1 MMARVVAQSALLTGH
16 AHGPSKEIEK
26 AKRSVRMAYGLQ
38 TPVLR
43 IRSDSICLH
52 NKSVKSDSGQHFPS
66 PITISPRLVSGSRW
80 LAKEAKFE
88 GFTEKA
94 IEAIMLAR
102 EESSQLGDDSVN
114 GEHILLGL
122 IGEGTGIAAKALKS
136 MGIKLNDAR
145 KHVITGR
152 DRLLPGV
159 YYMIIPRDEGIAC
172 LGFEFTPL
180 ATNILVFSFEE
191 ARRLGHNHIGPEHL
205 LLGLLRCCESGCGG
219 VAACALEGLGVDSSI
234 CTQVVI
240 RMVGEGNE
248 CTGAT
253 TPDGCTEHIEE
264 DPALARRFL
273 PINIP
278 EPSVHETMQTL
289 RKHYKI
295 HHNLHYERNAF
306 IAAVVLSDLY
316 ISDRFLPDKAIDL
329 VDKAGARVS
338 TRHVELLEVV
348 REFRRE
354 LRLIVKSKKE
364 AGRSL
369 DSEKLRGLHNREM
382 KLRFQIY
389 IFHEMNKAIENKT
402 VEEVDIRGIVSS
414 WTGIAI
420 EKLVNYESTMLRKMD
435 KALHKGVIGQDEAV
449 KAVSRFAYYSLGEF
463 GRYYY
468 PRGTFIFYGPSG
480 VGKSELAKALAANY
494 FGSEEAVIQLDMREF
509 RDSHAASKLIGP
521 SPGHTKG
528 GQLTEAIRRQP
539 HTVVLFKEIEKAHL
553 DVLNMILRIL
563 KNGRL
568 ADNKGRIVNF
578 NKSLVIM
585 TSNAGSSVIEKGRRQ
600 MGLHLHEDF
609 CYHRKRGLVM
619 EELKQ
624 WFGPGFL
631 ERIDEVIVFRQLTK
645 LEVKKIADIKI
656 KQVFDRLKAKEIE
669 LGVTERFLGRVVEEG
684 YDSSYGARPLRRAI
698 RLVEDSVTEKMVA
711 REIKEGD
718 SVTVDVDSVGNV
730 VVLNGSNHW
739 LIQSCPR
746 KS

>member
-1 MMARVVAQSALLTGH
+1 MMARVVAQSALITGH

-43 IRSDSICLH
+43 VRNDSTCLY
-52 NKSVKSDSGQHFPS
+52 NKSVKSDSGS
-66 PITISPRLVSGSRW
+66 TW

-88 GFTEKA
+88 GFTDKA
-94 IEAIMLAR
+94 IEAMMLAR
-102 EESSQLGDDSVN
+102 EETSRLGDDSVN

-122 IGEGTGIAAKALKS
+122 VGEGTGIAAKALKS

-159 YYMIIPRDEGIAC
+159 YYMIIPRDDGIAC
-172 LGFEFTPL
+172 LGFEFKSL
-180 ATNILVFSFEE
+180 ATNILVISFEE

-240 RMVGEGNE
+240 RMVGQGNE

-253 TPDGCTEHIEE
+253 TPDGCTERIEE
-264 DPALARRFL
+264 DPASARRFL
-273 PINIP
+273 PTNIP

-295 HHNLHYERNAF
+295 HHKLHYERNAF
-306 IAAVVLSDLY
+306 IAAVVLSDL
-316 ISDRFLPDKAIDL
+316 DGFLPDKAIDL

-338 TRHVELLEVV
+338 TRHAELLEVV

-369 DSEKLRGLHNREM
+369 DSEKLRELHNREM

-389 IFHEMNKAIENKT
+389 IFHEMNKAIENET
-402 VEEVDIRGIVSS
+402 VQEVDIRGIVSS

-420 EKLVNYESTMLRKMD
+420 EKLVNYESAMLRKMD

-449 KAVSRFAYYSLGEF
+449 KAVSHFAYYSLGEF

-480 VGKSELAKALAANY
+480 VGKSELAKALAAHY

-521 SPGHTKG
+521 SPGHTEG
-528 GQLTEAIRRQP
+528 GQLTEAVRRQP
-539 HTVVLFKEIEKAHL
+539 HTVVLFKEIDKAHP

-568 ADNKGRIVNF
+568 ADNEGRIVNF

-585 TSNAGSSVIEKGRRQ
+585 TSNAGSSVIDKGGRQ

-645 LEVKKIADIKI
+645 MEVKEIADIKI

-669 LGVTERFLGRVVEEG
+669 PGVTERFLGRVVEEG

-698 RLVEDSVTEKMVA
+698 RFVEDSVTEKMVA

-718 SVTVDVDSVGNV
+718 SVTVDVDSDGNV
-730 VVLNGSNHW
+730 VLLNGSNHW
-739 LIQSCPR
+739 LIQTCLS

>member
-1 MMARVVAQSALLTGH
+1 MMARVVAQSTLLTG
-16 AHGPSKEIEK
+16 HGPSKEIEK
-26 AKRSVRMAYGLQ
+26 PKSSVRMAYDLQ

-43 IRSDSICLH
+43 VRSNSTCLY
-52 NKSVKSDSGQHFPS
+52 NKLVRFGRHFTS

-102 EESSQLGDDSVN
+102 EESSRLGDDSVN

-122 IGEGTGIAAKALKS
+122 IGEGTGIAAKVLKS

-152 DRLLPGV
+152 GRVLPGV
-159 YYMIIPRDEGIAC
+159 YYMIIPRDKGIAR
-172 LGFEFTPL
+172 LGFDFT
-180 ATNILVFSFEE
+180 AVVTNIPVLSYEE
-191 ARRLGHNHIGPEHL
+191 ARRL
-205 LLGLLRCCESGCGG
+205 GCGG
-219 VAACALEGLGVDSSI
+219 VAACALEGLGVDLSI
-234 CTQVVI
+234 CTQAVI

-248 CTGAT
+248 VRINLQHKCANLTKLAEEYTGAT
-253 TPDGCTEHIEE
+253 TLNDGCTECIDE
-264 DPALARRFL
+264 DPTLARRFL

-289 RKHYKI
+289 RKHYEI
-295 HHNLHYERNAF
+295 HHKLHYKRNAF

-338 TRHVELLEVV
+338 TRHAELLEVV

-364 AGRSL
+364 VGRSL
-369 DSEKLRGLHNREM
+369 DSEKLRELHNREM

-389 IFHEMNKAIENKT
+389 IFHEMNKAIKNKT

-414 WTGIAI
+414 WTGIAM
-420 EKLVNYESTMLRKMD
+420 EKLVNYKSTMLRKMD
-435 KALHKGVIGQDEAV
+435 KTLHKGVIGQDEAV

-468 PRGTFIFYGPSG
+468 PR
-480 VGKSELAKALAANY
+480 
-494 FGSEEAVIQLDMREF
+494 EAVIQLDMREF
-509 RDSHAASKLIGP
+509 RDSHVASKLIGP

-528 GQLTEAIRRQP
+528 GQLTEAVRRQP
-539 HTVVLFKEIEKAHL
+539 HTVVLFKEIEKAHP
-553 DVLNMILRIL
+553 DVLNMIRRIL

-568 ADNKGRIVNF
+568 ADSKGRIVNF

-585 TSNAGSSVIEKGRRQ
+585 TSNAGSSVIEKG
-600 MGLHLHEDF
+600 GLHLHEDF

-631 ERIDEVIVFRQLTK
+631 NRIDEVIVFRQLTK
-645 LEVKKIADIKI
+645 LEVKEIADVKI
-656 KQVFDRLKAKEIE
+656 KQLFDSLKAREIE
-669 LGVTERFLGRVVEEG
+669 LGVTERFLGRVVEQG

-698 RLVEDSVTEKMVA
+698 RLVEDNITEKMVA

-718 SVTVDVDSVGNV
+718 SVTMDVISIIYIC
-730 VVLNGSNHW
+730 
-739 LIQSCPR
+739 LIL
-746 KS
+746 

>member
-1 MMARVVAQSALLTGH
+1 MMARVVAQSALLTAH

-26 AKRSVRMAYGLQ
+26 AKRSVRMAYALQ

-52 NKSVKSDSGQHFPS
+52 NKSFKSDSGQQ
-66 PITISPRLVSGSRW
+66 LVSGSRW

-88 GFTEKA
+88 GFTDKA
-94 IEAIMLAR
+94 IQAIMLAR
-102 EESSQLGDDSVN
+102 EESSRLGNDSVN

-240 RMVGEGNE
+240 RMVGQGNE
-248 CTGAT
+248 CTGAMT
-253 TPDGCTEHIEE
+253 LDGCTERIEE
-264 DPALARRFL
+264 DPALAR
-273 PINIP
+273 PIKVP
-278 EPSVHETMQTL
+278 EPSVHEAMQTL
-289 RKHYKI
+289 REHYKI
-295 HHNLHYERNAF
+295 CHKLRYKWTAVT
-306 IAAVVLSDLY
+306 AAVVLSDLY
-316 ISDRFLPDKAIDL
+316 IRDRFLPDKAIDL
-329 VDKAGARVS
+329 FDKAGARVS
-338 TRHVELLEVV
+338 TRHAELLEVV

-354 LRLIVKSKKE
+354 LRQIVKSKKE

-369 DSEKLRGLHNREM
+369 DSDKFRELHNREM

-389 IFHEMNKAIENKT
+389 IFHGMNKSNTNKI
-402 VEEVDIRGIVSS
+402 VQELDIRGIVSS

-420 EKLVNYESTMLRKMD
+420 EKLVNYKSAMLRKMD

-449 KAVSRFAYYSLGEF
+449 KAVSRCAYNSLVNF
-463 GRYYY
+463 TRYTY
-468 PRGTFIFYGPSG
+468 PRRTFIFYGPSG
-480 VGKSELAKALAANY
+480 VGKSELAKALAAHY

-509 RDSHAASKLIGP
+509 RDSHATSKLIGP
-521 SPGHTKG
+521 SPGHTEG
-528 GQLTEAIRRQP
+528 GQLTEAVRRQP
-539 HTVVLFKEIEKAHL
+539 RAVVLFKEIEKAHPN
-553 DVLNMILRIL
+553 VLNMICQILKKGMLADSEGRIL
-563 KNGRL
+563 
-568 ADNKGRIVNF
+568 NF
-578 NKSLVIM
+578 NTTLMIM
-585 TSNAGSSVIEKGRRQ
+585 TSNVGSSVIEKS
-600 MGLHLHEDF
+600 GLHLHEDF
-609 CYHRKRGLVM
+609 SYHRKRGIVM

-631 ERIDEVIVFRQLTK
+631 NQINKVIVFRQLTK
-645 LEVKKIADIKI
+645 LEVKEIADVKI

-684 YDSSYGARPLRRAI
+684 YNSSYGARPLKRAI

-711 REIKEGD
+711 REIKEDD
-718 SVTVDVDSVGNV
+718 SVTVDVDSDENV
-730 VVLNGSNHW
+730 VLLNGSNHW
-739 LIQSCPR
+739 LIQTCLS